1 MVKIQDIYAARRRI
15 APLVQRTPLEYSRP
29 LSEVTGADVY
39 LKLEMMRETR
49 AFKVRGATNFIMALS
64 PEERQQGIVA
74 ASGGS
79 HAVGVA
85 CAANRLGVPATLVLT
100 ERSPRHLRAICAS
113 YGAEVVVQ
121 GQVYNDAAAV
131 AEEISRKTG
140 RRFIHSYDDPF
151 IIAGQGT
158 VGLEIMEDLPDVDAV
173 LVPVG
178 GGGLL
183 AGVGCAVKTLR
194 PQAEV
199 IGVEPQQAAAMAASL
214 REGRQVWLEDPRSL
228 ADRLVV
234 KAVGA
239 LNLAMA
245 QHYADRVV
253 TVSEE
258 AIARAI
264 CSLLDKASLLAE
276 GAAATALAALE
287 AQRDAL
293 QGRKVV
299 LILTGGNIDPRVL
312 AGVLSQCVAT

>member
-1 MVKIQDIYAARRRI
+1 M
-15 APLVQRTPLEYSRP
+15 
-29 LSEVTGADVY
+29 Y

-49 AFKVRGATNFIMALS
+49 AFKVRGATNFIVALS
-64 PEERQQGIVA
+64 RKERQQGVVA

-79 HAVGVA
+79 HAAGVA
-85 CAANRLGVPATLVLT
+85 YAASRLGVPATLVLT
-100 ERSPRHLRAICAS
+100 ERSPRHLRATCAS

-131 AEEISRKTG
+131 AEEISRRTG
-140 RRFIHSYDDPF
+140 HRFIHSYDDPF

-199 IGVEPQQAAAMAASL
+199 IGVEPQQAAAMA
-214 REGRQVWLEDPRSL
+214 
-228 ADRLVV
+228 
-234 KAVGA
+234 
-239 LNLAMA
+239 
-245 QHYADRVV
+245 
-253 TVSEE
+253 
-258 AIARAI
+258 
-264 CSLLDKASLLAE
+264 
-276 GAAATALAALE
+276 LAALE
-287 AQRDAL
+287 AERDAL

-312 AGVLSQCVAT
+312 AGGWRSVWPREEANTESKSAGRKSVVQGLD